1 MNSTINRFHQ
11 SLPNVLQW
19 IEAYRTLHAAKQT
32 HLIETSFDRLKRCFT
47 TSMLERASYVP
58 VDVVEM
64 PPLSRLGL
72 PEFQDFESSNYAGVT
87 YLSTYYL
94 RESQAKDESLNF
106 HEMVHVIQWDELG
119 AEGFLL
125 LYAIG
130 LAQIGYRHSPLEEI
144 AYYLQSEF
152 EAGRLIEN
160 QEHRIRQHAR
170 SLIQGTQTLS

>member
-1 MNSTINRFHQ
+1 MNTIINHFHQ

-19 IEAYRTLHAAKQT
+19 IEAYRALHASKQSR
-32 HLIETSFDRLKRCFT
+32 LIETPFEGLKRCFT
-47 TSMLERASYVP
+47 TSMLERASSVP

-64 PPLSRLGL
+64 PPLSKLGL
-72 PEFQDFESSNYAGVT
+72 PEFQNFESTNYAGVT

-94 RESQAKDESLNF
+94 QKSQAKDESLNF

-130 LAQIGYRHSPLEEI
+130 LAQNGYRHSPLEEI

-152 EAGRLIEN
+152 EAGRLIDN
-160 QEHRIRQHAR
+160 QELRIRQHAR
-170 SLIQGTQTLS
+170 SLIRGSEALS